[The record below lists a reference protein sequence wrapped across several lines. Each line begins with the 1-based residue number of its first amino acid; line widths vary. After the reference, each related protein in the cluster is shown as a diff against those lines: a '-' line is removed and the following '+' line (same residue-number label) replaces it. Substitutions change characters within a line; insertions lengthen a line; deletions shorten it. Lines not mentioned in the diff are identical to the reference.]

1 MEGLSQNNFKLTT
14 EELPKKVIKK
24 IQSIVVNR

>member
-1 MEGLSQNNFKLTT
+1 MEGLSQNNLNLNT

>member
-1 MEGLSQNNFKLTT
+1 MEGLSQNNLNLTT

>member
-14 EELPKKVIKK
+14 EELSKKVIKK